1 MADSLILENKKKVA
15 KRGRPSQ
22 GIEAEHAA
30 KKTHVPTAPIPSTAV
45 RADDT
50 GHWPVFSEKRGS
62 QGEVGCRRCDASSAT
77 STPASQRRA
86 IRAVPPIKL
95 YCVIDIMFLLFNL
108 HYVLYFLIFYLT

>member
-15 KRGRPSQ
+15 KRRRPSQ

-30 KKTHVPTAPIPSTAV
+30 KKTHEPTAPIPSTAV

-50 GHWPVFSEKRGS
+50 GHWPELSEKRGR
-62 QGEVGCRRCDASSAT
+62 CRKQWSVEGAMRQVRCPPLLHIDEQLLR
-77 STPASQRRA
+77 P
-86 IRAVPPIKL
+86 VPPIQL

-108 HYVLYFLIFYLT
+108 Q